1 MKSYK
6 DLTTNE
12 KINLKQYAINL
23 SGDKRAHFLKP
34 NEQKKLNELQINFG
48 LSDFSHS
55 NSRKYK
61 TINGTLINTT
71 NRN

>member
-1 MKSYK
+1 MKTYK
-6 DLTTNE
+6 DLNLNE

-23 SGDKRAHFLKP
+23 SGNKRAHFFKP
-34 NEQKKLNELQINFG
+34 NDQKKLNELQINYA
-48 LSDFSHS
+48 LSDFSQS
-55 NSRKYK
+55 NGRKYK

>member
-1 MKSYK
+1 MKTYK

-23 SGDKRAHFLKP
+23 SGDKRAHFKKP
-34 NEQKKLNELQINFG
+34 NEQKKLNELEINYA

-55 NSRKYK
+55 NSRKYEI
-61 TINGTLINTT
+61 INGALFNTT